1 MDRLF
6 GAQIDGKFATVALTN
21 RRLLAAYGL
30 IHATSIDYSAI
41 SEIQTGLT
49 KVEVR
54 GAGVHLKMKSVGR
67 QGELVNELQRRRAMG
82 TGTPA
87 STESVRLDDPL
98 EVLERLAALHR
109 AGALSDEE
117 FETKKAELLGKIG

>member
-1 MDRLF
+1 
-6 GAQIDGKFATVALTN
+6 
-21 RRLLAAYGL
+21 
-30 IHATSIDYSAI
+30 
-41 SEIQTGLT
+41 
-49 KVEVR
+49 
-54 GAGVHLKMKSVGR
+54 
-67 QGELVNELQRRRAMG
+67 MG

>member
-1 MDRLF
+1 
-6 GAQIDGKFATVALTN
+6 
-21 RRLLAAYGL
+21 
-30 IHATSIDYSAI
+30 
-41 SEIQTGLT
+41 
-49 KVEVR
+49 
-54 GAGVHLKMKSVGR
+54 MKSVGR